1 MREDYYKFILEQ
13 GIQDTFSWIE
23 DMPYSKKI
31 SILEE
36 VLNLYGV
43 EILNRALFLYEQRY
57 VKEHRVI
64 SYMTRNILVNFCKT
78 IQLKE
83 NK

>member
-1 MREDYYKFILEQ
+1 MRDVYYLLIREK

-36 VLNLYGV
+36 LLNLYGV
-43 EILNRALFLYEQRY
+43 ETLNRALFLYEQRY
-57 VKEHRVI
+57 VKEHRVV

-78 IQLKE
+78 IQIKE